1 MKAIEQALATL
12 IGGRSPT
19 AEEVAKFYKIK
30 EVCGFSEH
38 DSVWALLLAF
48 GHYEILYGQI
58 PQQIADQAH
67 RLIAEHKIALE
78 NTAAASARHIQ
89 TNLVEQVAN
98 TAREMAK
105 EVIESAQAL
114 AIANSKSKFLLGASL
129 SFGIAAFII
138 GLLCWATYHIT
149 YQSSMKDQVWITT
162 PHGKAARKLAE
173 MNDLNSMLQCA
184 NGQKRIEAAK
194 TFCLPYDENSKKIG
208 GWRIE

>member
-1 MKAIEQALATL
+1 MKAIEQALAAL
-12 IGGRSPT
+12 LGGRDPT
-19 AEEVAKFYKIK
+19 AEEVAKFYRIK

-38 DSVWALLLAF
+38 DAVWALLLAF

-89 TNLVEQVAN
+89 TNLVEQVAK

-105 EVIESAQAL
+105 EVLASAQEL
-114 AIANSKSKFLLGASL
+114 TIANSRRHFLLGASL
-129 SFGIAAFII
+129 SLGVAAIVI
-138 GLLCWATYHIT
+138 GLLCWMAFYLGS
-149 YQSSMKDQVWITT
+149 YSSRMDQTWSSTSQ
-162 PHGKAARKLAE
+162 GKAARKLAE
-173 MNDLNSMLQCA
+173 MNDVSAMLTCA
-184 NGQKRIEAAK
+184 NGQKRVEANK
-194 TFCLPYDENSKKIG
+194 TFCLPYDDNSKKVG